1 MFHRWYRQRQTAS
14 EKPPAA
20 NCQRRAENPAMK
32 LTDILAPTCIRVP
45 LKSTDKTGAITE
57 LVDLLAEAGK
67 ISDRDAVLRAVL
79 DREATRSTAIG
90 YGLAVPHGKS
100 SGCPKLAIAL
110 GMATKPIDFEGKDGQ
125 AATFVVLLASPLE
138 QTGPHIQALARISR
152 LMLVEQ
158 FRSALSEAPTAEAAF
173 EIIKKH
179 ES

>member
-1 MFHRWYRQRQTAS
+1 
-14 EKPPAA
+14 
-20 NCQRRAENPAMK
+20 MK
-32 LTDILAPTCIRVP
+32 LTDILSCSCVRVP

-67 ISDRDAVLRAVL
+67 ITDRDAVLRAVL

-100 SGCPKLAIAL
+100 PGSPKLAIAF
-110 GMATKPIDFEGKDGQ
+110 GKAAKPIDFEAKDGQ
-125 AATFVVLLASPLE
+125 AASIIVLLASPLE

-158 FRSALSEAPTAEAAF
+158 FRQALTEAPTAEAAYD
-173 EIIKKH
+173 IIRKH